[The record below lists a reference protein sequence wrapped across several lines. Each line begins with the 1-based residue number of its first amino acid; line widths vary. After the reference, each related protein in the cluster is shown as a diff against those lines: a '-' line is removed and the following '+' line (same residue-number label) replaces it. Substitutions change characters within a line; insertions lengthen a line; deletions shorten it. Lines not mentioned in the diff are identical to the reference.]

1 MKNRNINTKKM
12 ITAAFFMALGVLLPF
27 VTGQIPAIGNMLLP
41 MHIPV
46 LLCGYVCGWQYGLL
60 VGFVLPLFR
69 SMLFG
74 MPVLFPTACA
84 MAVELAVYGFC
95 TGMFGKKLG
104 KSWGAL
110 YISLVGTMLCGRAA
124 WGIAALV
131 FNRLAGGAFTW
142 QVFFV
147 QAFAK
152 AVPGI
157 ILQLALI
164 PAIVRRISVEN
175 HADLKKSCI
184 MRFQPVVEAIRKLS
198 EEKTKDPII
207 IAIDGKCASG
217 KTTLGYYLKKE
228 FDANLFH
235 MDDFFLQAHQRTAER
250 LAEVGGN
257 VDYERFKEEVLEPV
271 KKGQTVFY
279 QRFDCSTMK
288 LGETETI
295 SPKHINI
302 IEGSYSE
309 HPSFGDCYDLK
320 VFMEI
325 SQENQI
331 ENIRKRN
338 GEEKRKVFMER
349 WIPMEEIYFHT
360 FGIKDKSDLVIDWKK
375 PGDL

>member
-1 MKNRNINTKKM
+1 MNLSDFV
-12 ITAAFFMALGVLLPF
+12 ITGFDSIL
-27 VTGQIPAIGNMLLP
+27 
-41 MHIPV
+41 
-46 LLCGYVCGWQYGLL
+46 YV
-60 VGFVLPLFR
+60 
-69 SMLFG
+69 
-74 MPVLFPTACA
+74 
-84 MAVELAVYGFC
+84 
-95 TGMFGKKLG
+95 
-104 KSWGAL
+104 
-110 YISLVGTMLCGRAA
+110 
-124 WGIAALV
+124 
-131 FNRLAGGAFTW
+131 N
-142 QVFFV
+142 
-147 QAFAK
+147 
-152 AVPGI
+152 
-157 ILQLALI
+157 
-164 PAIVRRISVEN
+164 
-175 HADLKKSCI
+175 D
-184 MRFQPVVEAIRKLS
+184 
-198 EEKTKDPII
+198 
-207 IAIDGKCASG
+207 
-217 KTTLGYYLKKE
+217 
-228 FDANLFH
+228 
-235 MDDFFLQAHQRTAER
+235 
-250 LAEVGGN
+250 
-257 VDYERFKEEVLEPV
+257 